1 MPANNPPD
9 SPDKK
14 AHTKQEQALKAPKK
28 ISLGVLYRYSTKN
41 ERILLVIASICAFAE
56 GAALPGFTFVFG
68 AVLDT
73 VGTNPADL
81 RDRINI
87 LALTMLLIAIGVFI
101 LASIWSGLFNFTAV
115 RQANRL
121 RRAYLASVLSK
132 DISWFDTHTPGEI
145 PTRLSNEIDKFQNAV
160 SQKAGLAL
168 MNICQALSGMLLGFI
183 QGWQVALVVLAGIPF
198 IGVSAVFL
206 TKLMAKASTSAQT
219 SYAKSGAIAEEV
231 IASIR
236 TVVSFGAE
244 TFELGRYSTYL
255 GESKKS
261 GIQIGLQIGISLGV
275 VMMVTFFSY
284 ALTFWFG
291 SYLIDNGI
299 TNNITGQPWKG
310 SEVIVVFFSVLMG
323 TFGLGQIGPS
333 ISAFA
338 EGTAALR
345 LLIETIETQSS
356 IEPSLLRKRKDG
368 TLVCVK
374 SWTNGNL
381 PPYEPLNFTIESITL
396 ENVVFRYPTRP
407 EVTVLK
413 NLSLSIQ
420 GGQKVAL
427 VGESG
432 SGKSTIISLLER
444 FYDPEEGIVRI
455 NGTDIRELDPR
466 SLRTLFGYVGQEP
479 VMFAT
484 SIKGN
489 LTYGFPSE
497 KIPTDSELV
506 RVLEMANV
514 YQFVSSLPD
523 GLDTYCGPGGSQ
535 ISGGQKQRI
544 AIARAL
550 LRRPKILLLD
560 EATSALDNES
570 EKMVQHTIDN
580 LQSSTIRD
588 LTTISVAHRLSTIR
602 NSDTIFV
609 LRNGELVEQGN
620 HSKLMANPTGV
631 YRALV
636 ATQETKTV
644 HDTQVEIAAPPDRQE
659 SNILHDDTFE
669 TAKEE
674 VEKRPESPHQKMLLG
689 KTPEQLEKERI
700 AAINKSYSI
709 PWRRLWSFSRPERW
723 LYVPAILGAFAKGVA
738 FPIHSVIFS
747 AVITWYYVQ
756 TDLMH
761 KVSIASLEYVGLG
774 VGVFIGIVLDLWLFA
789 IISESFTLR
798 VRQACFKHILGQDMS
813 FFDKTENAPARLQLA
828 LSTWTSKM
836 NAITT
841 NVIGVMCEVF
851 AALVAGLI
859 IAFLASPKLAAVL
872 LATLPIVVGTAAL
885 ATSVML
891 GATKDD
897 PGLAQQAA
905 QVASEAV
912 QNMKTVRALTA
923 EAEAL
928 YLYEQLSM
936 RKTKN
941 ELKRAWTNG
950 TIFGFSMGA
959 IFLPYALGYWYGGKL
974 VAEGELDLQ
983 NMTQALIGLLLSA
996 MGAGQALSFLADIAT
1011 AKAAAHDVFVL
1022 LDTPSKICPYDTS
1035 HHTDTSTVFP
1045 AGSDIVFENVR
1056 FSYPSRSEVE
1066 ILRGL
1071 SFTVRQG
1078 QKVALVGPS
1087 GGGKS
1092 TVMALLQRFYDPTE
1106 GRILM
1111 SKTDIKDLDVA
1122 ALRAVMGYVGQEP
1135 VLFDATM
1142 EQNVIYGNQ
1151 EASHESLEEMKTLAK
1166 LDFIKEDGVHWDT
1179 VLGPKGGL
1187 LSGGQKQRT
1196 AIARALI
1203 RDPKILLLD
1212 EATSALDSASEH
1224 TVQAAIDA
1232 AAIGRTTFVIAHR
1245 LSTVQDAD
1253 MILVISGG
1261 RVVESGTHD
1270 ELMNMRSA
1278 YYQLY
1283 IQGQK

>member
-1 MPANNPPD
+1 MSTGTPPNEK
-9 SPDKK
+9 SQEEETPQKKPD
-14 AHTKQEQALKAPKK
+14 PK
-28 ISLGVLYRYSTKN
+28 IELGVLFRYSTRR
-41 ERILLVIASICAFAE
+41 ERLLLVIASICAFAE
-56 GAALPGFTFVFG
+56 GAAFPAFTFVFG

-73 VGTNPADL
+73 VGTNAADL
-81 RDRINI
+81 QSSINT
-87 LALTMLLIAIGVFI
+87 LALAMLIISIAVFL
-101 LASIWSGLFNFTAV
+101 LAAIWSSIFNFTAV
-115 RQANRL
+115 RQGNRL
-121 RRAYLASVLSK
+121 RRAYLASVLAK
-132 DISWFDTHTPGEI
+132 DIEWFDSHTPAEI
-145 PTRLSNEIDKFQNAV
+145 PTRLTNEIDKFQNAV

-183 QGWQVALVVLAGIPF
+183 KGWQVALVVMAGIPF
-198 IGVSAVFL
+198 IAVSTVFL
-206 TKLMAKASTSAQT
+206 TKYMAKASTASQT
-219 SYAKSGAIAEEV
+219 SYAKAGAVTEEV
-231 IASIR
+231 ISSIR

-244 TFELGRYSTYL
+244 LFELGRYTSYL
-255 GESKKS
+255 GEAKKS
-261 GIQIGLQIGISLGV
+261 GIQIGLQIGISLGA
-275 VMMVTFFSY
+275 VMMITFFSY

-291 SYLIDNGI
+291 SYLIANGI
-299 TNNITGQPWKG
+299 TNSITGQPWKG
-310 SEVIVVFFSVLMG
+310 SEVVVVFLSVLMG

-345 LLIETIETQSS
+345 VLTETIETKSN
-356 IEPSLLRKRKDG
+356 IEPSPLRRRPDG
-368 TLVCVK
+368 TLVCAKPWVTGG
-374 SWTNGNL
+374 SPTAASFPRL
-381 PPYEPLNFTIESITL
+381 SFTIESITL
-396 ENVVFRYPTRP
+396 NNVLFRYPTRP
-407 EVTVLK
+407 ESVVLK
-413 NLSLSIQ
+413 NLSLTIK

-432 SGKSTIISLLER
+432 SGKSTIVSLLER
-444 FYDPEEGIVRI
+444 FYDPEQGTVNI
-455 NGTDIRELDPR
+455 NGTNIREYDPR
-466 SLRTLFGYVGQEP
+466 SLRSLFGYVGQEP

-489 LTYGFPSE
+489 LTYGFPAQDL
-497 KIPTDSELV
+497 PTDSELV

-514 YQFVSSLPD
+514 YTFVASLPD
-523 GLDTYCGPGGSQ
+523 GLNTYCGPGGSQ

-550 LRRPKILLLD
+550 LRKPKILLLD

-580 LQSSTIRD
+580 LQSSTIKD

-609 LRNGELVEQGN
+609 LKNGEVVEQGT
-620 HSKLMANPTGV
+620 HEELLSKPTGV
-631 YRALV
+631 YHALV
-636 ATQETKTV
+636 ATQESRKATPGTDPGLSVSIQHEETFQTAKG
-644 HDTQVEIAAPPDRQE
+644 EEDRQA
-659 SNILHDDTFE
+659 T
-669 TAKEE
+669 
-674 VEKRPESPHQKMLLG
+674 PESPHKQMLIG
-689 KTPEQLEKERI
+689 KSPEQLEKERI

-709 PWRRLWSFSRPERW
+709 PWRRLWSYSKPERW
-723 LYVPAILGAFAKGVA
+723 LYIPAIFGAFAKGVA

-747 AVITWYYVQ
+747 AVITWYYVK
-756 TDLMH
+756 TDLMN
-761 KVSIASLEYVGLG
+761 KVRIGSLEYVGLG

-798 VRQACFKHILGQDMS
+798 IRQACFRHVLGQDMA
-813 FFDKTENAPARLQLA
+813 FFDKPENAPARLQLA

-841 NVIGVMCEVF
+841 NVIGVFCEVF

-885 ATSVML
+885 ATSIAL

-897 PGLAQQAA
+897 SGLAQQAA

-923 EAEAL
+923 EYEAL

-936 RKTKN
+936 KKVNN
-941 ELKRAWTNG
+941 ELKRAWSNG
-950 TIFGFSMGA
+950 AIFGFSMGA
-959 IFLPYALGYWYGGKL
+959 IFLPYSLGYWYGGKL
-974 VAEGELDLQ
+974 VADGELDLQ
-983 NMTQALIGLLLSA
+983 NLSQALLGLLLGA
-996 MGAGQALSFLADIAT
+996 LGAGQALSFMADIAT
-1011 AKAAAHDVFVL
+1011 AKAATHDVFNL
-1022 LDTPSKICPYDTS
+1022 LDTPSKISPYDVS
-1035 HHTDTSTVFP
+1035 HNTEISAVFP
-1045 AGSDIVFENVR
+1045 PGSDIVFENVR
-1056 FSYPSRSEVE
+1056 FSYPSRPEVE

-1071 SFTVRQG
+1071 SFTVHQG

-1092 TVMALLQRFYDPTE
+1092 TVMALLQRFYDPNE

-1111 SKTDIKDLDVA
+1111 NQTDVRDLDVA

-1142 EQNVIYGNQ
+1142 EQNIVYGNR
-1151 EASHESLEEMKTLAK
+1151 EATQQDLDEMKNLAK

-1253 MILVISGG
+1253 IILVISSGQ
-1261 RVVESGTHD
+1261 VVESGTH
-1270 ELMNMRSA
+1270 EQLMNMRSA

-1283 IQGQK
+1283 MQGQK